1 MAASFAAS
9 TVTPEALSTDSA
21 RASQEFDAREA
32 QRDGSSSRPGVIL
45 AIDDEV
51 GLCHML
57 GYMLRVDGYE
67 VVPCASGE
75 EGLELFRARQFD
87 VVFTDLGM
95 PGMSGWEVARAI
107 KALAPDVPVVLV
119 TGWGVELEPESLA
132 EHGVDLL
139 VCKPFRTSDVRRVV
153 AEAMRLR
160 RQAQAR
166 S

>member
-1 MAASFAAS
+1 MPASFGSS
-9 TVTPEALSTDSA
+9 TITPEALSPGSA
-21 RASQEFDAREA
+21 QETRELLRGEP
-32 QRDGSSSRPGVIL
+32 QRDAEPSRSGVIL
-45 AIDDEV
+45 AIDDEIS
-51 GLCHML
+51 LCHML
-57 GYMLRVDGYE
+57 GFMLRVDGYE
-67 VVPCASGE
+67 VVSCASGE
-75 EGLELFRARQFD
+75 EGLALFREREFD
-87 VVFTDLGM
+87 AVFTDLGM

-119 TGWGVELEPESLA
+119 TGWGVELEQESLA
-132 EHGVDLL
+132 ENGVDLL